1 MTNFQVYKKTL
12 SFSLIGFLVD
22 LLVFIGFFAICAVGF
37 IIADKAF
44 DKGLIGLLIGFFVA
58 IIFTILMNVFV
69 SNVLKAGHIAMITKG
84 VTEDTLPDNILHEG
98 RKAVKSRFATI
109 TAFFFITRAIKNIF
123 RQIGR
128 VVTKIGTAVGGETG
142 GNIAS
147 IINSG
152 VQVLLGYLCDCCL
165 GWVFYRKDINA
176 ARATCEGAA
185 IFFKHGKTLFKNILR
200 IFGLGLL
207 SLAIIGGA
215 FFGIG
220 YLISSNMLNS
230 AYNTLANE
238 ISEAVI
244 RNEIQD
250 FPKELTDP
258 KILMLIISGVA
269 ALFIWNIIHTVF
281 VRPFI
286 LVGVM
291 RNFTASGIK
300 DMPTEAEFNEI
311 DKKSPRFAKIHARAI
326 E

>member
-22 LLVFIGFFAICAVGF
+22 LLVFVGFIAICALGF

-44 DKGLIGLLIGFFVA
+44 DKGLIGLALGFVVA
-58 IIFTILMNVFV
+58 IVFSILMNIFV
-69 SNVLKAGHIAMITKG
+69 SNVLKAGHIAMITRG
-84 VTEDTLPDNILHEG
+84 VTEDALPENVLSEG
-98 RKAVKSRFATI
+98 KKAVKERFATI
-109 TAFFFITRAIKNIF
+109 TAFIFITRAIKNIF

-128 VVTKIGTAVGGETG
+128 IVTKVGTAVGGETG

-147 IINSG
+147 IINSA

-165 GWVFYRKDINA
+165 GWVFYRKDKNA

-185 IFFKHGKTLFKNILR
+185 IFFKHGKTLFKNIVR

-220 YLISSNMLNS
+220 YLISSTMLKGAFDS
-230 AYNTLANE
+230 LASE
-238 ISEAVI
+238 IAEASL
-244 RNEIQD
+244 RNDLDVPQAFME
-250 FPKELTDP
+250 PKT
-258 KILMLIISGVA
+258 LMLIVSGVA
-269 ALFIWNIIHTVF
+269 ALFIWNIIHSVF

-300 DMPTEAEFNEI
+300 DMPTEAELNEL
-311 DKKSPRFAKIHARAI
+311 DKKSPRFAKIHANAI

>member
-12 SFSLIGFLVD
+12 SFSVIGFLVD
-22 LLVFIGFFAICAVGF
+22 LLVFVGFIAICALGF

-44 DKGLIGLLIGFFVA
+44 DKGLIGLALGFVVA
-58 IIFTILMNVFV
+58 IVFSILMNIFV
-69 SNVLKAGHIAMITKG
+69 SNVLKAGHIAMITRG
-84 VTEDTLPDNILHEG
+84 VTEDALPENVLSEG
-98 RKAVKSRFATI
+98 KKAVKERFATI
-109 TAFFFITRAIKNIF
+109 TAFIFITRAIKNIF

-128 VVTKIGTAVGGETG
+128 IVTKVGTAVGGETG

-147 IINSG
+147 IINSA

-165 GWVFYRKDINA
+165 GWVFYRKDKNA

-185 IFFKHGKTLFKNILR
+185 IFFKHGKTLFKNIVR

-220 YLISSNMLNS
+220 YLISSTMLKGAFDS
-230 AYNTLANE
+230 LAGE
-238 ISEAVI
+238 IAEASL
-244 RNEIQD
+244 RNDLDVPQAFME
-250 FPKELTDP
+250 PKT
-258 KILMLIISGVA
+258 LMLIVSGVA
-269 ALFIWNIIHTVF
+269 ALFIWNIIHSVF

-300 DMPTEAEFNEI
+300 EMPTEAELNEL
-311 DKKSPRFAKIHARAI
+311 DKKSPRFAKIHANAI

>member
-22 LLVFIGFFAICAVGF
+22 LLVFVGFIAICALGF

-44 DKGLIGLLIGFFVA
+44 DKGLIGLALGFVVA
-58 IIFTILMNVFV
+58 IVFSILMNIFV
-69 SNVLKAGHIAMITKG
+69 SNVLKAGHIAMITRG
-84 VTEDTLPDNILHEG
+84 VTEDALPENVLSEG
-98 RKAVKSRFATI
+98 KKAVKERFATI
-109 TAFFFITRAIKNIF
+109 TAFIFITRAIKNIF

-128 VVTKIGTAVGGETG
+128 IVTKVGTAVGGETG

-147 IINSG
+147 IINSA

-165 GWVFYRKDINA
+165 GWVFYRKDKNA

-185 IFFKHGKTLFKNILR
+185 IFFKHGKTLFKNIVR

-220 YLISSNMLNS
+220 YLISSTMLKGAFNS
-230 AYNTLANE
+230 LAGE
-238 ISEAVI
+238 IAEASL
-244 RNEIQD
+244 RNDLDVPQAFME
-250 FPKELTDP
+250 PKT
-258 KILMLIISGVA
+258 LMLIVSGVA
-269 ALFIWNIIHTVF
+269 ALFIWNIIHSVF

-300 DMPTEAEFNEI
+300 EMPTEAELNEL
-311 DKKSPRFAKIHARAI
+311 DKKSPRFAKIHANAI

>member
-22 LLVFIGFFAICAVGF
+22 LLVFVGFIAICALGF

-44 DKGLIGLLIGFFVA
+44 DKGLIGLALGFVVA
-58 IIFTILMNVFV
+58 IVFSILMNIFV
-69 SNVLKAGHIAMITKG
+69 SNVLKAGHIAMITRG
-84 VTEDTLPDNILHEG
+84 VTEDALPENVLSEG
-98 RKAVKSRFATI
+98 KKAVKERFATI
-109 TAFFFITRAIKNIF
+109 TAFIFITRAIKNIF

-128 VVTKIGTAVGGETG
+128 IVTKVGTAIGGETG

-147 IINSG
+147 IINSA

-165 GWVFYRKDINA
+165 GWVFYRKDKNA

-185 IFFKHGKTLFKNILR
+185 IFFKHGKTLFKNIVR

-220 YLISSNMLNS
+220 YLISSTMLKGAFDS
-230 AYNTLANE
+230 LAGE
-238 ISEAVI
+238 IAEASL
-244 RNEIQD
+244 RNDLDVPQAFME
-250 FPKELTDP
+250 PKT
-258 KILMLIISGVA
+258 LMLIVSGVA
-269 ALFIWNIIHTVF
+269 ALFIWNIIHSVF

-300 DMPTEAEFNEI
+300 EMPTEAELNEL
-311 DKKSPRFAKIHARAI
+311 DKKSPRFAKIHANAI

>member
-22 LLVFIGFFAICAVGF
+22 LLVFIGFIAICALGF
-37 IIADKAF
+37 FIADKAF
-44 DKGLIGLLIGFFVA
+44 DKGLIGLFIGFVVA
-58 IIFTILMNVFV
+58 IIFSVLMNIFV

-84 VTEDTLPDNILHEG
+84 VTEDTLPENVLHEG

-128 VVTKIGTAVGGETG
+128 IVTKIGNAVGGETG

-147 IINSG
+147 IINSFI
-152 VQVLLGYLCDCCL
+152 QVLLGYLCDCCL
-165 GWVFYRKDINA
+165 GWVFYRKDTNA

-185 IFFKHGKTLFKNILR
+185 IFFKHGKTLLKNIIR

-220 YLISSNMLNS
+220 YLISSQMLNG
-230 AYNTLANE
+230 AFNTLASE
-238 ISEAVI
+238 IAEASI
-244 RNEIQD
+244 RNDLDIPQA
-250 FPKELTDP
+250 LTDP
-258 KILMLIISGVA
+258 KVLMLIVSGVA
-269 ALFIWNIIHTVF
+269 ALFIWNIIHSVF

-300 DMPTEAEFNEI
+300 DMPTEAEFNEL
-311 DKKSPRFAKIHARAI
+311 DKKSPRFAKIHANAI

>member
-22 LLVFIGFFAICAVGF
+22 LLVFVGFIAICALGF

-44 DKGLIGLLIGFFVA
+44 DKGLIGLALGFVVA
-58 IIFTILMNVFV
+58 IVFSILMNIFV
-69 SNVLKAGHIAMITKG
+69 SNVLKAGHIAMITRG
-84 VTEDTLPDNILHEG
+84 VTEDALPENVLSEG
-98 RKAVKSRFATI
+98 KKAVKERFATI
-109 TAFFFITRAIKNIF
+109 TAFIFITRAIKNIF

-128 VVTKIGTAVGGETG
+128 IVTKVGTAVGGETG

-147 IINSG
+147 IINSA

-165 GWVFYRKDINA
+165 GWVFYRKDKNA

-185 IFFKHGKTLFKNILR
+185 IFFKHGKTLFKNIVR

-220 YLISSNMLNS
+220 YLISSNMLKGAFDS
-230 AYNTLANE
+230 LAGE
-238 ISEAVI
+238 IAEASL
-244 RNEIQD
+244 RNDLDVPQAFME
-250 FPKELTDP
+250 PKT
-258 KILMLIISGVA
+258 LMLIVSGVA
-269 ALFIWNIIHTVF
+269 ALFIWNIIHSVF

-300 DMPTEAEFNEI
+300 EMPTEAELNEL
-311 DKKSPRFAKIHARAI
+311 DKKSPRFAKIHANAI

>member
-22 LLVFIGFFAICAVGF
+22 LLVFVGFIAICALGF

-44 DKGLIGLLIGFFVA
+44 DKGLIGLALGFVVA
-58 IIFTILMNVFV
+58 VVFSILMNIFV
-69 SNVLKAGHIAMITKG
+69 SNVLKAGHIAMITRG
-84 VTEDTLPDNILHEG
+84 VTEDALPENVLSEG
-98 RKAVKSRFATI
+98 KKAVKERFATI
-109 TAFFFITRAIKNIF
+109 TAFIFITRAIKNIF

-128 VVTKIGTAVGGETG
+128 IVTKVGTAVGGETG

-147 IINSG
+147 IINSA

-165 GWVFYRKDINA
+165 GWVFYRKDKNA

-185 IFFKHGKTLFKNILR
+185 IFFKHGKTLFKNIVR

-220 YLISSNMLNS
+220 YLISSTMLKGAFDS
-230 AYNTLANE
+230 LAGE
-238 ISEAVI
+238 IAEASL
-244 RNEIQD
+244 RNDLDVPQAFME
-250 FPKELTDP
+250 PKT
-258 KILMLIISGVA
+258 LMLIVSGVA
-269 ALFIWNIIHTVF
+269 ALFIWNIIHSVF

-300 DMPTEAEFNEI
+300 EMPTEAELNEL
-311 DKKSPRFAKIHARAI
+311 DKKSPRFAKIHANAI

>member
-22 LLVFIGFFAICAVGF
+22 LLVFVGFIAICALGF

-44 DKGLIGLLIGFFVA
+44 DKGLIGLALGFVVA
-58 IIFTILMNVFV
+58 VVFSILMNIFV
-69 SNVLKAGHIAMITKG
+69 SNVLKAGHIAMITRG
-84 VTEDTLPDNILHEG
+84 VTEDALPENVLSEG
-98 RKAVKSRFATI
+98 KKAVKERFATI
-109 TAFFFITRAIKNIF
+109 TAFIFITRAIKNIF

-128 VVTKIGTAVGGETG
+128 IVTKVGTAVGGETG

-147 IINSG
+147 IINSA

-165 GWVFYRKDINA
+165 GWVFYRKDKNA

-185 IFFKHGKTLFKNILR
+185 IFFKHGKTLFKNIVR

-220 YLISSNMLNS
+220 YLISSTMLKGAFDS
-230 AYNTLANE
+230 LAGE
-238 ISEAVI
+238 IAEASL
-244 RNEIQD
+244 RNDLDLPQALME
-250 FPKELTDP
+250 PKT
-258 KILMLIISGVA
+258 LMLIISGVA
-269 ALFIWNIIHTVF
+269 ALFIWNIIHSVF

-300 DMPTEAEFNEI
+300 EMPTEAELNEL
-311 DKKSPRFAKIHARAI
+311 DKKSPRFAKIHANAI

>member
-22 LLVFIGFFAICAVGF
+22 LLVFIGFIAICALGF

-44 DKGLIGLLIGFFVA
+44 DKGLIGLALGFVVA
-58 IIFTILMNVFV
+58 VVFSILMNIFV
-69 SNVLKAGHIAMITKG
+69 SNVLKAGHIAMITRG
-84 VTEDTLPDNILHEG
+84 VTEDALPENVLSEG
-98 RKAVKSRFATI
+98 KKAVKERFATI
-109 TAFFFITRAIKNIF
+109 TAFIFITRAIKNIF

-128 VVTKIGTAVGGETG
+128 IVTKVGTAVGGETG

-147 IINSG
+147 IINSA

-165 GWVFYRKDINA
+165 GWVFYRKDKNA

-185 IFFKHGKTLFKNILR
+185 IFFKHGKTLFKNIVR

-220 YLISSNMLNS
+220 YLISSTMLKGAFDS
-230 AYNTLANE
+230 LAGE
-238 ISEAVI
+238 IAEASL
-244 RNEIQD
+244 RNDLDVPQAFME
-250 FPKELTDP
+250 PKT
-258 KILMLIISGVA
+258 LMLIVSGVA
-269 ALFIWNIIHTVF
+269 ALFIWNIIHSVF

-300 DMPTEAEFNEI
+300 EMPTEAELNEL
-311 DKKSPRFAKIHARAI
+311 DKKSPRFAKIHANAI

>member
-1 MTNFQVYKKTL
+1 
-12 SFSLIGFLVD
+12 
-22 LLVFIGFFAICAVGF
+22 
-37 IIADKAF
+37 
-44 DKGLIGLLIGFFVA
+44 
-58 IIFTILMNVFV
+58 
-69 SNVLKAGHIAMITKG
+69 MITRG
-84 VTEDTLPDNILHEG
+84 VTEDALPENVLSEG
-98 RKAVKSRFATI
+98 KKAVKERFATI
-109 TAFFFITRAIKNIF
+109 TAFIFITRAIKNIF

-128 VVTKIGTAVGGETG
+128 IVTKVGTAVGGETG

-147 IINSG
+147 IINSA

-165 GWVFYRKDINA
+165 GWVFYRKDKNA

-185 IFFKHGKTLFKNILR
+185 IFFKHGKTLFKNIVR

-220 YLISSNMLNS
+220 YLISSTMLKGAFDS
-230 AYNTLANE
+230 LAGE
-238 ISEAVI
+238 IAEASL
-244 RNEIQD
+244 RNDLDVPQAFME
-250 FPKELTDP
+250 PKT
-258 KILMLIISGVA
+258 LMLIVSGVA
-269 ALFIWNIIHTVF
+269 ALFIWNIIHSVF

-300 DMPTEAEFNEI
+300 EMPTEAELNEL
-311 DKKSPRFAKIHARAI
+311 DKKSPRFAKIHANAI

>member
-22 LLVFIGFFAICAVGF
+22 LLVFVGFIAICALGF

-44 DKGLIGLLIGFFVA
+44 DKGLIGLALGFVVA
-58 IIFTILMNVFV
+58 VVFSILMNIFV
-69 SNVLKAGHIAMITKG
+69 SNVLKAGHIAMITRG
-84 VTEDTLPDNILHEG
+84 VTEDALPENVLSEG
-98 RKAVKSRFATI
+98 KKAVKERFATI
-109 TAFFFITRAIKNIF
+109 TAFIFITRAIKNIF

-128 VVTKIGTAVGGETG
+128 IVTKVGTAVGGETG

-147 IINSG
+147 IINSA

-165 GWVFYRKDINA
+165 GWVFYRKDKNA

-185 IFFKHGKTLFKNILR
+185 IFFKHGKTLFKNIVR

-220 YLISSNMLNS
+220 YLISSTMLKGAFDS
-230 AYNTLANE
+230 LAGE
-238 ISEAVI
+238 IAEASL
-244 RNEIQD
+244 RNDLDVPQAFME
-250 FPKELTDP
+250 PKT
-258 KILMLIISGVA
+258 LMLIVSGIA
-269 ALFIWNIIHTVF
+269 ALFIWNIIHSVF

-300 DMPTEAEFNEI
+300 EMPTEAELNEL
-311 DKKSPRFAKIHARAI
+311 DKKSPRFAKIHANAI

>member
-22 LLVFIGFFAICAVGF
+22 LLSFIGFFAICAIGF

-44 DKGLIGLLIGFFVA
+44 DKGLIGLAIGFFVA
-58 IIFTILMNVFV
+58 IIFSVLVNIFI

-84 VTEDTLPDNILHEG
+84 VTEDSLPENVLQEG
-98 RKAVKSRFATI
+98 KKTVKARFATI
-109 TAFFFITRAIKNIF
+109 TAFFFITKAIKSIF

-128 VVTKIGTAVGGETG
+128 LVTKIGNAVGGETG
-142 GNIAS
+142 GTIAS
-147 IINSG
+147 IINSF
-152 VQVLLGYLCDCCL
+152 VQILLGYLCDCCL
-165 GWVFYRKDINA
+165 GWVFYRKEINA

-185 IFFKHGKTLFKNILR
+185 IFFKHGKTLFKNIIR
-200 IFGLGLL
+200 IFGIGLI
-207 SLAIIGGA
+207 SLAVIGGA

-220 YLISSNMLNS
+220 YLISSNLLTGPFD
-230 AYNTLANE
+230 TLAKE
-238 ISEAVI
+238 IAEASV
-244 RNEIQD
+244 RNELDI
-250 FPKELTDP
+250 PKEFTDP
-258 KILMLIISGVA
+258 KMLMLIISGVA
-269 ALFIWNIIHTVF
+269 AIFIWNIIHSVF

-300 DMPTEAEFNEI
+300 DMPTEAELNEL
-311 DKKSPRFAKIHARAI
+311 DKKSPRFAKVHANAI

>member
-22 LLVFIGFFAICAVGF
+22 LLVFVGFIAICALGF

-44 DKGLIGLLIGFFVA
+44 DKGLIGLALGFVVA
-58 IIFTILMNVFV
+58 IVFSILMNIFV
-69 SNVLKAGHIAMITKG
+69 SNVLKAGHIAMITRG
-84 VTEDTLPDNILHEG
+84 VTEDALPENVLSEG
-98 RKAVKSRFATI
+98 KKAVKERFATI
-109 TAFFFITRAIKNIF
+109 TAFIFITRAIKNIF

-128 VVTKIGTAVGGETG
+128 IVTKVGTAVGGETG

-147 IINSG
+147 IINSA

-165 GWVFYRKDINA
+165 GWVFYRKDKNA

-185 IFFKHGKTLFKNILR
+185 IFFKHGKTLFKNIVR

-220 YLISSNMLNS
+220 YLISSTMLKGAFDS
-230 AYNTLANE
+230 LAGE
-238 ISEAVI
+238 IAEASL
-244 RNEIQD
+244 RNDLDVPQAFME
-250 FPKELTDP
+250 PKT
-258 KILMLIISGVA
+258 LMLIVSGVA
-269 ALFIWNIIHTVF
+269 ALFIWNIIHSVF

-300 DMPTEAEFNEI
+300 EMPTEAELNEL
-311 DKKSPRFAKIHARAI
+311 DKKSPRFAKIHANAI

>member
-22 LLVFIGFFAICAVGF
+22 LLVFVGFIAICALGF

-44 DKGLIGLLIGFFVA
+44 DKGLIGLALGFVVA
-58 IIFTILMNVFV
+58 VVFSILMNIFV
-69 SNVLKAGHIAMITKG
+69 SNVLKAGHIAMITRG
-84 VTEDTLPDNILHEG
+84 VTEDALPENVLSEG
-98 RKAVKSRFATI
+98 KKAVKERFATI
-109 TAFFFITRAIKNIF
+109 TAFIFITRAIKNIF

-128 VVTKIGTAVGGETG
+128 IVTKVGTAVGGETG

-147 IINSG
+147 IINSA

-165 GWVFYRKDINA
+165 GWVFYRKDKNA

-185 IFFKHGKTLFKNILR
+185 IFFKHGKTLFKNIVR

-220 YLISSNMLNS
+220 YLISSNMLKGAFDS
-230 AYNTLANE
+230 LAGE
-238 ISEAVI
+238 IAEASL
-244 RNEIQD
+244 RNDLDVPQAFME
-250 FPKELTDP
+250 PKT
-258 KILMLIISGVA
+258 LMLIVSGVA
-269 ALFIWNIIHTVF
+269 ALFIWNIIHSVF

-300 DMPTEAEFNEI
+300 EMPTEAELNEL
-311 DKKSPRFAKIHARAI
+311 DKKSPRFAKIHANAI